1 MGLIEMDDDVVA
13 PRSRRARNINKSLK
27 SKDSLVLSYHLRA
40 MVWLRVKLRLRDQVK
55 TSLAGNILRHP
66 PAIWIVMET
75 CRRKTELLEN
85 DVCLSWDRSVEG
97 LLKSYKILTSLRQS
111 ETAIYTRV
119 FTSPSFLP

>member
-13 PRSRRARNINKSLK
+13 PRSRRARNIHKSLK
-27 SKDSLVLSYHLRA
+27 SKDSLVLSYLRV
-40 MVWLRVKLRLRDQVK
+40 MVWLRVKLRLREQVK

-85 DVCLSWDRSVEG
+85 DVCLSKDRSVEG

-111 ETAIYTRV
+111 ETATYTRV
-119 FTSPSFLP
+119 FNSPSFLP

>member
-1 MGLIEMDDDVVA
+1 MDDDVVA
-13 PRSRRARNINKSLK
+13 PRSRRARNIHKSLK
-27 SKDSLVLSYHLRA
+27 SKDSLVLSYLRV
-40 MVWLRVKLRLRDQVK
+40 MVWLRVKLRLREQVK

-85 DVCLSWDRSVEG
+85 DVCLSRDRSVEG
-97 LLKSYKILTSLRQS
+97 VLKSYKILTSLRQS

>member
-13 PRSRRARNINKSLK
+13 PRSRRARNIHKSLK
-27 SKDSLVLSYHLRA
+27 SKDSLVLSYLRV
-40 MVWLRVKLRLRDQVK
+40 MVWLRVKLRLREQVK

-85 DVCLSWDRSVEG
+85 DVCLSKDRSVEG

-111 ETAIYTRV
+111 ETATYTRV